1 MDWEPIYWCKDEE
14 QKEDKDKLTVEFLK
28 EFTSLI
34 NKTGYSYLA
43 SIPTEMSR
51 CYKCVYEGTCS
62 GNDNYGQCTKYK
74 RDPPDGGYYG

>member
-1 MDWEPIYWCKDEE
+1 MDWEPIYWCKDE
-14 QKEDKDKLTVEFLK
+14 KEISKEMLEILDKYRTNVFDYFPEFNI
-28 EFTSLI
+28 SL
-34 NKTGYSYLA
+34 
-43 SIPTEMSR
+43 PR